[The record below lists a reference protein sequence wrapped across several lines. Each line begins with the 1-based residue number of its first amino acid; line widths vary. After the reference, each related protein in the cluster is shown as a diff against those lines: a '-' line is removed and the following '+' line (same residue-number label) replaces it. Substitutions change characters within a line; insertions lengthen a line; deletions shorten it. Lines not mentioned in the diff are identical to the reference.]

1 MTAYTTPIPPRT
13 PAAGLALGLFLRA
26 VLLVVGSGLTMAA
39 FGLWLMPG
47 ASQLPEL
54 ALIKLGLS
62 LFFLIGGLCCI
73 TGARGG
79 H

>member
-1 MTAYTTPIPPRT
+1 MAVYTTPIPPRS
-13 PAAGLALGLFLRA
+13 PAAGEALGVVLRA
-26 VLLVVGSGLTMAA
+26 VLLIVGSGLTLSA

-47 ASQLPEL
+47 ASHLPQV

-73 TGARGG
+73 TGARIGR
-79 H
+79 